1 LNLIT
6 YGFYSGKRYVT
17 ESVEFKVNLL
27 QKELFNFKLSTQTKK
42 INLIE
47 KNYIEFKKE
56 SKNIKFE
63 IKDNEI
69 IKFDTKQ

>member
-1 LNLIT
+1 LSLIT

-17 ESVEFKVNLL
+17 ENIEFKVNLL
-27 QKELFNFKLSTQTKK
+27 QKELFNFKLSIQTKK

-56 SKNIKFE
+56 SKNIEFLVKE
-63 IKDNEI
+63 EEI
-69 IKFDTKQ
+69 IKWNL